1 MNRPFC
7 ICHMLVSV
15 DGKIS
20 GAFMKSPACAPA
32 LEEYERLRQ
41 VYDCEATAYGTTTV
55 LGSYCD
61 GPVTNL
67 PASDREY
74 PKEDFLPDGV
84 SGPYVIAID
93 PEGVCAWSSGT
104 VSRKGREP
112 SRVVEVLTEAATNDY
127 MAYLRSLDI
136 PYIFAG
142 KDALDCLVLAQK
154 LANELDIGALLLC
167 GGGIINWSFL
177 QAGTVD
183 EISIVIAPVVD
194 GGDGPSVFE
203 SSAFCPDGNPVDLVP
218 VSGEKLD
225 KGTMWLAYRLREATR
240 PLE

>member
-20 GAFMKSPACAPA
+20 GDYMKSSACAPA
-32 LEEYERLRQ
+32 LAEYAKIRET
-41 VYDCEATAYGTTTV
+41 YDCDATAYGTTTV

-67 PASDREY
+67 PAADMEY
-74 PKEDFLPDGV
+74 PKQDFLPDGLT
-84 SGPYVIAID
+84 GPYTVAID
-93 PEGVCAWSSGT
+93 PEGVCAWSSNT
-104 VSRKGREP
+104 ISRKGREP
-112 SRVVEVLTEAATNDY
+112 SRVIEVLTEDASNDY
-127 MAYLRSLDI
+127 MAYLRDLDI

-142 KDALDCLVLAQK
+142 KDALDCQLLAQK
-154 LANELDIGALLLC
+154 LANKLDIGALLLA

-177 QAGTVD
+177 QAGLVD
-183 EISIVIAPVVD
+183 EISVVIAPIAA
-194 GGDGPSVFE
+194 GGNGPTIFE
-203 SSAFCPDGNPVDLVP
+203 SSAFCPAGNPIDLVP
-218 VSGEKLD
+218 VSAEKLD
-225 KGTMWLAYRLREATR
+225 KGTMWLAYRLRDVMQ